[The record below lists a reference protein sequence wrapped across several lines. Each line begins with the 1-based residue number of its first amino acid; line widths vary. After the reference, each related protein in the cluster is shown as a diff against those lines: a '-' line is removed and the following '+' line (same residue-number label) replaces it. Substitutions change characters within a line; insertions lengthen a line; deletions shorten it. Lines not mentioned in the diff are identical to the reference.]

1 MAKAIMQ
8 LDGLSCPSCM
18 QKIQGALK
26 QQKGVNDVKVLF
38 NASKV
43 KANFDEQVTT
53 ADALA
58 EVVDRLGYSVLSLK
72 VKQPQ

>member
-18 QKIQGALK
+18 QKIQGALA
-26 QQKGVNDVKVLF
+26 QQKGVSDVKVLF
-38 NASKV
+38 NASRV